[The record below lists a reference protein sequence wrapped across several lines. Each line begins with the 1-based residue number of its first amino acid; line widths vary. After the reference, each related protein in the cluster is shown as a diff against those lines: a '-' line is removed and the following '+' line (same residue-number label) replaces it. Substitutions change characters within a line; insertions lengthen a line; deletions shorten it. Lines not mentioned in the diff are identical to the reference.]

1 MNHAAQLANSQ
12 FDDDAQHALHH
23 AYLSSVNADRPAVL
37 VELDPADS
45 QAVALFGS
53 DVQERLL
60 EIAGRMLKA
69 VRAED
74 TGELAEALS
83 SMVSKLHALEAS
95 PPDQA
100 SKAGWLD
107 RLLGRSQVAAEAP
120 QDFEKVCR
128 QIEAL
133 NAEVHGHR
141 SRLLAGIES
150 FDRLYTAGFAHLR
163 ELEAC
168 VSAAEFNLAEI
179 DAHLAIRM
187 VSDDVDALQDS
198 REERRLNDLHGT
210 LDHLRRRLRDLR
222 VAAQVTRQTLS
233 SVCLVQENDEALV
246 GEISSKLTN
255 AMSAWH
261 QQLAQATAR
270 KRLQGSAVNPKV
282 VELSHGLLLCH
293 EGAPLRADEGA
304 RRQIVRGVVDAQL
317 IREAN
322 RQLLETIEDQ
332 LSIVR
337 EARVARQQA
346 SRELSYMEQELRW
359 ALSAAKVNQQAPK
372 SFA

>member
-1 MNHAAQLANSQ
+1 MNHAAQLASSQ

-60 EIAGRMLKA
+60 EIAGRMLED

-74 TGELAEALS
+74 TGELAEALR
-83 SMVSKLHALEAS
+83 SMASKLHVFEAS

-107 RLLGRSQVAAEAP
+107 RLLGRSQAAAEAP
-120 QDFEKVCR
+120 QDFEKVCS

-133 NAEVHGHR
+133 SAEVHEHR

-150 FDRLYTAGFAHLR
+150 SDRLYTAGFAHLR

-168 VSAAEFNLAEI
+168 VSAADFNLAEI
-179 DAHLAIRM
+179 DAHLAIRT
-187 VSDDVDALQDS
+187 VSDDAPQES
-198 REERRLNDLHGT
+198 SEERRPHDLHGT
-210 LDHLRRRLRDLR
+210 RENLRRRLRDLR

-255 AMSAWH
+255 AMSAWR
-261 QQLAQATAR
+261 QQLAQATASE
-270 KRLQGSAVNPKV
+270 RLQGSAVNPKV
-282 VELSHGLLLCH
+282 VELSNGLLLCDS
-293 EGAPLRADEGA
+293 GAPLQAGEKS
-304 RRQIVRGVVDAQL
+304 RRQIVRGVGDAQL

-332 LSIVR
+332 LSIAK
-337 EARVARQQA
+337 EARIARQQA

-359 ALSAAKVNQQAPK
+359 ALSAAKVNEQASK